1 MPRVIA
7 ITLDTVR
14 PFRYLRR
21 EKRYRCVAD
30 GLIPAACSPTQCLLS
45 RSRRSCRF
53 SQPSWQSSFYCYLR
67 ELACRRRSIT
77 HAILACP
84 SALAVCAFCSVSC
97 PSLHTQIAFCSR
109 PCQNHI
115 VFKLPLSSARCVRSA
130 IRRVRHVVTSL
141 PVRQL
146 FVRPSRRCGVS
157 PQPGQLPAAHYR
169 RAGTTVAPSVV
180 TCQYPLSAA
189 VSSLSGRTQLISFVY
204 VLPLPDVVL

>member
-1 MPRVIA
+1 M
-7 ITLDTVR
+7 
-14 PFRYLRR
+14 
-21 EKRYRCVAD
+21 
-30 GLIPAACSPTQCLLS
+30 
-45 RSRRSCRF
+45 
-53 SQPSWQSSFYCYLR
+53 
-67 ELACRRRSIT
+67 
-77 HAILACP
+77 
-84 SALAVCAFCSVSC
+84 
-97 PSLHTQIAFCSR
+97 
-109 PCQNHI
+109 
-115 VFKLPLSSARCVRSA
+115 RSA

-141 PVRQL
+141 PVRRL